1 MTTNNSGKKF
11 LVIGATGMMGGLV
24 ARGLLDRGENVRA
37 LARDAEKAQPLK
49 VLGAEIAIADLDDP
63 SNLTPTFDG
72 IDSVLLVTGNVK
84 NPAQHGLAAIN
95 AAKAAGVSHIV
106 RYSVADSS
114 ADSALFLVR
123 EHAQTEKDIVEESRT
138 AFSARIRTCKT
149 CL

>member
-63 SNLTPTFDG
+63 SNLTPAFDG

-84 NPAQHGLAAIN
+84 NPAQLGWLRSTLRRRL
-95 AAKAAGVSHIV
+95 VCLT
-106 RYSVADSS
+106 
-114 ADSALFLVR
+114 LFGTPWLTA
-123 EHAQTEKDIVEESRT
+123 AQTPLC
-138 AFSARIRTCKT
+138 FW
-149 CL
+149 